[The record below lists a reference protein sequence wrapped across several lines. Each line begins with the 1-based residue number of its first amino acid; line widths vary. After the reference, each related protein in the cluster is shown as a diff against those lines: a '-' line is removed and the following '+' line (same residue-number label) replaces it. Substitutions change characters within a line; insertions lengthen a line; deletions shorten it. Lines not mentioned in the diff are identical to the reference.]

1 MQIASTFAVYTH
13 RGRRKANQ
21 DAVLLHSFGEDRT
34 LVAVADGMG
43 GHAAGEVASAR
54 ALQTLL
60 AEIEGGADLGD
71 AIQAANSA
79 VHAQAVANPQ
89 QSGMGTTLVVLLREG
104 GSYRIAN
111 VGDSRAYRIDADGVA
126 QITRDHSFVAEAVRE
141 GRLSADEVTR
151 TPWRNALTRA
161 VGTDADTE
169 ADVFGPFP
177 VASDHAILLCSDG
190 LYRTVPDADLQ
201 RYLLASEGLQAGVNS
216 LAALAFRRGSDD
228 NISAAAAEFGRIP
241 RRTGSLTVPVAIP
254 RQGADA
260 ASSPAPSPALGD
272 LHSPAAASLLP
283 REAAASAGAIALL
296 LLVALFAIGWTVLAH

>member
-1 MQIASTFAVYTH
+1 MRVAPTFAVYTH

-21 DAVLLHSFGEDRT
+21 DAVLLHSFDEDREI
-34 LVAVADGMG
+34 VAVADGMG

-54 ALQTLL
+54 ALQTLV
-60 AEIEGGADLGD
+60 AELETGADLGD

-79 VHAQAVANPQ
+79 VHTQALANPE

-104 GSYRIAN
+104 SGYRIAN
-111 VGDSRAYRIDADGVA
+111 VGDSRAYRLDASGVS

-161 VGTDADTE
+161 VGTDAQTA
-169 ADVFGPFP
+169 ADVFGPFA
-177 VASDHAILLCSDG
+177 VDSDHVILLCSDG

-201 RYLLASEGLQAGVNS
+201 RYVLASDGLQAAVNS

-228 NISAAAAEFGRIP
+228 NISAAAAEFGRVP
-241 RRTGSLTVPVAIP
+241 RRAGSLTVPVAIP
-254 RQGADA
+254 RQ
-260 ASSPAPSPALGD
+260 PAPAAPASRLPD
-272 LHSPAAASLLP
+272 MRATAAAGSLP
-283 REAAASAGAIALL
+283 RPTQTSAGIIGLF
-296 LLVALFAIGWTVLAH
+296 LLVALLAIAWTFLAR